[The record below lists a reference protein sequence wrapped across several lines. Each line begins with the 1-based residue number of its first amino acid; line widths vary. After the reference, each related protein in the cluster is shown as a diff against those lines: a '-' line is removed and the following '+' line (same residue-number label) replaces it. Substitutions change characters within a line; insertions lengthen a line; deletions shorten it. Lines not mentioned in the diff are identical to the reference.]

1 MQKLEPTQEFII
13 NLAKGAGEILRASY
27 GKEHSIKYKGP
38 IDVVTEIDG
47 EAEDFIVQRIREAF
61 PDHSIIAEE
70 SGKLDGNKKNRWFI
84 DPLDG
89 TSNYAKGLPIFSVS
103 IAYAEEGNMRLAC
116 VYDPLR
122 DECFYAEKGSGSW
135 LNGKAIHV
143 STTKELLN
151 AMLVTGFPYD
161 IHKKNNN
168 LDHFAAIV
176 REVHTV
182 RRLGSAAL
190 DLVYVAAGR
199 LDGYWEIDISSW
211 DIAAGTLI
219 VEEAGGVVTTIHGDP
234 NYMRPP
240 YDIIASNGNL
250 HDKLMPFF
258 EHAP

>member
-1 MQKLEPTQEFII
+1 LQIMEPTKEFII
-13 NLAKGAGEILRASY
+13 NLAKGAGEILRAGY
-27 GKEHSIKYKGP
+27 GKEHSIKFKGP
-38 IDVVTEIDG
+38 IDMVTEIDR
-47 EAEDFIVQRIREAF
+47 EAEDYIVQRIREVF
-61 PDHSIIAEE
+61 SDHSIIAEE
-70 SGKLDGNKKNRWFI
+70 SGKLAGKKKYRWFI

-103 IAYAEEGNMRLAC
+103 IAYAEDGEMRLAC

-122 DECFYAEKGSGSW
+122 DECFFAEKGGGSW

-143 STTKELLN
+143 SNTDELLN

-199 LDGYWEIDISSW
+199 LDGYWEIDICPW

-219 VEEAGGVVTTIHGDP
+219 VEEAGGIVTTIHGEA

-250 HDKLMPFF
+250 HDKLLPFF

>member
-1 MQKLEPTQEFII
+1 LQKMEPSQEFII
-13 NLAKGAGEILRASY
+13 NLAKGAGEILRAGY
-27 GKEHSIKYKGP
+27 GKEHSIKFKGP
-38 IDVVTEIDG
+38 IDMVTEIDRK
-47 EAEDFIVQRIREAF
+47 AEDYIVQRIRGAF
-61 PDHSIIAEE
+61 PGHSIIAEE
-70 SGKLDGNKKNRWFI
+70 SGKLDGDKKNRWFI
-84 DPLDG
+84 DPVDG
-89 TSNYAKGLPIFSVS
+89 TSNYARGLPMFSVS
-103 IAYAEEGNMRLAC
+103 IAYAEDGEMRLAC

-122 DECFYAEKGSGSW
+122 DECFHAERGSGSW

-143 STTKELLN
+143 STTEELLN

-168 LDHFAAIV
+168 LDHFANIV

-190 DLVYVAAGR
+190 DLVYVASGR

-219 VEEAGGVVTTIHGDP
+219 VEEAGGVVTTIHGDSS
-234 NYMRPP
+234 YMRPP
-240 YDIIASNGNL
+240 YDIIASNGCL
-250 HDKLMPFF
+250 HDKLLPFF